1 MISVV
6 RPLDGIHLENGEQT
20 KKKKKMYTSCTAFS
34 SGAPHLRKTY

>member
-20 KKKKKMYTSCTAFS
+20 KKKKKCTPRVLPLAL
-34 SGAPHLRKTY
+34 GLPI